1 MAMEINAIYE
11 GDNLEIMSKFSNDKI
26 DMIYADP
33 PFFSNKQYE
42 VIWNDGAEVRAFEDR
57 WKGGIYNYKDWMEK
71 RLRECYRVLKVG
83 GSMYLHCDYHAVAQL
98 RICMDDI
105 FGEHNF
111 QNEVI
116 WYYHTGGG
124 SKRRFQKA
132 HDNILFYTKEKDAKT
147 FNWKDIKF
155 QRTEKSLIRAQNPK
169 GARIS
174 AKDLYKI
181 PEDVLEIQQMNP
193 MAKEREGYP
202 TQKPVELLEKLV
214 ALSSNKEDIVFDPF
228 CGCGTTLV
236 ASQRLERRWI
246 GIDISPTACKL
257 MKDRLRRIF
266 GVNAN
271 LIKGKV
277 DMDYIKNLPHFEFQN
292 WVVVGI
298 FGGSVS
304 RTKSGDM
311 GIDGLTPQ
319 IHGGFPI
326 QVKQSSDIGRNPI
339 DNFETAMRRMGK
351 KKGYFVAYNFG
362 KGAYEEVA
370 RAKNQDGIEIILRT
384 AQDLLDGKIE

>member
-124 SKRRFQKA
+124 VKDVFKKHTTIYSFIPKKRMLRLLTGKTSSFSEQKN
-132 HDNILFYTKEKDAKT
+132 H
-147 FNWKDIKF
+147 
-155 QRTEKSLIRAQNPK
+155 
-169 GARIS
+169 
-174 AKDLYKI
+174 
-181 PEDVLEIQQMNP
+181 
-193 MAKEREGYP
+193 
-202 TQKPVELLEKLV
+202 
-214 ALSSNKEDIVFDPF
+214 
-228 CGCGTTLV
+228 
-236 ASQRLERRWI
+236 
-246 GIDISPTACKL
+246 
-257 MKDRLRRIF
+257 
-266 GVNAN
+266 
-271 LIKGKV
+271 
-277 DMDYIKNLPHFEFQN
+277 
-292 WVVVGI
+292 
-298 FGGSVS
+298 
-304 RTKSGDM
+304 
-311 GIDGLTPQ
+311 
-319 IHGGFPI
+319 
-326 QVKQSSDIGRNPI
+326 
-339 DNFETAMRRMGK
+339 
-351 KKGYFVAYNFG
+351 
-362 KGAYEEVA
+362 
-370 RAKNQDGIEIILRT
+370 
-384 AQDLLDGKIE
+384 

>member
-1 MAMEINAIYE
+1 M
-11 GDNLEIMSKFSNDKI
+11 
-26 DMIYADP
+26 
-33 PFFSNKQYE
+33 
-42 VIWNDGAEVRAFEDR
+42 
-57 WKGGIYNYKDWMEK
+57 
-71 RLRECYRVLKVG
+71 
-83 GSMYLHCDYHAVAQL
+83 
-98 RICMDDI
+98 
-105 FGEHNF
+105 
-111 QNEVI
+111 
-116 WYYHTGGG
+116 
-124 SKRRFQKA
+124 
-132 HDNILFYTKEKDAKT
+132 
-147 FNWKDIKF
+147 
-155 QRTEKSLIRAQNPK
+155 
-169 GARIS
+169 
-174 AKDLYKI
+174 YKI